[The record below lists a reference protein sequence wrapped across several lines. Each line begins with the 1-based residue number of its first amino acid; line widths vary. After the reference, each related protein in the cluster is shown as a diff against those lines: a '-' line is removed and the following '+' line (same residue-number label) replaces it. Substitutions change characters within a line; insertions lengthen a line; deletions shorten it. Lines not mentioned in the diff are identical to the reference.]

1 MKKLASMLL
10 GLAVLAAA
18 GCAGEIGPPAAPTVD
33 ITGRWVGRWVAKTY
47 GGPSAAVG
55 RNPGGGTI
63 QMTLTQTGSQ
73 YSGNLLVSG
82 TKPVSVATGGGPTT
96 SGPTQGVVSGNQVRV
111 LQPTGLTGSFTV
123 QGDTMS
129 GELVGEWW
137 SHVYGSTYRGV
148 IAATLTR
155 RSSDQEEH

>member
-1 MKKLASMLL
+1 MKTFSTMMVGLVMLL
-10 GLAVLAAA
+10 VA
-18 GCAGEIGPPAAPTVD
+18 GRAGGGPTTVEPIVD
-33 ITGRWVGRWVAKTY
+33 VTGKWVGTWVAETSW
-47 GGPSAAVG
+47 GPSEAVG
-55 RNPGGGTI
+55 RLPRSGTI

-73 YSGNLLVSG
+73 YSGNLLV
-82 TKPVSVATGGGPTT
+82 TGPPWT

-111 LQPTGLTGSFTV
+111 LQPTSLTGSFTV

>member
-1 MKKLASMLL
+1 MKKLSCMLL
-10 GLAVLAAA
+10 GLAVLAVA
-18 GCAGEIGPPAAPTVD
+18 GCAGEIGPPTVD
-33 ITGRWVGRWVAKTY
+33 ITGQWVGRWVAKTY

-55 RNPGGGTI
+55 RNPGSGTI

-73 YSGNLLVSG
+73 YSGNLLVTG
-82 TKPVSVATGGGPTT
+82 TPTT

-111 LQPTGLTGSFTV
+111 LQPTSLTGSFTV
-123 QGDTMS
+123 QGDNMS

-137 SHVYGSTYRGV
+137 SHVYGSTYQAV
-148 IAATLTR
+148 LAATLTR

>member
-1 MKKLASMLL
+1 VNSL
-10 GLAVLAAA
+10 
-18 GCAGEIGPPAAPTVD
+18 
-33 ITGRWVGRWVAKTY
+33 
-47 GGPSAAVG
+47 GPSAAVG
-55 RNPGGGTI
+55 RLKRSGTI

-73 YSGNLLVSG
+73 YSGNLLVPG
-82 TKPVSVATGGGPTT
+82 DPTA

-111 LQPTGLTGSFTV
+111 LQPTSLTGSFTV
-123 QGDTMS
+123 QGETMS

-137 SHVYGSTYRGV
+137 SHVYGSAYRGV